1 MPKHRQGVKDFN
13 VLNARGLPLNAT
25 DIFKGELLKEL
36 AKEEDQKKLV
46 SRWNALSQKCSDND
60 LTMETLFSWYL
71 DYLEPKTSREKMEK
85 ELVTWFNIL
94 NKPP

>member
-1 MPKHRQGVKDFN
+1 M
-13 VLNARGLPLNAT
+13 PLNAT

-36 AKEEDQKKLV
+36 AKEEDQKNLV
-46 SRWNALSQKCSDND
+46 YRWNTLNQKCSDND

-71 DYLEPKTSREKMEK
+71 TYLESKTSREKMEK